1 MKFKREPY
9 TSFANDTFLVR
20 HKGRAIKIYR
30 MPIPGFYGEISEEV
44 KQLAA
49 EKAYS
54 RGWRKIVLKA
64 ADKLESSTFD
74 GGYCWLLALN
84 VSMAQRD
91 DSDYRTDHY
100 LCDMDAYGEMYK
112 PAPRNRQEDEE
123 NSIWAR
129 VLANDGWDPEMAA

>member
-1 MKFKREPY
+1 MKRKCQSY

-49 EKAYS
+49 EKAYKH
-54 RGWRKIVLKA
+54 GWRKIVLKA
-64 ADKLESSTFD
+64 ADKLSCGTFD
-74 GGYCWLLALN
+74 DGYCWLLALN
-84 VSMAQRD
+84 VAMAQSS

-112 PAPRNRQEDEE
+112 PASRNEQEDEE
-123 NSIWAR
+123 NSRWAQ
-129 VLANDGWDPEMAA
+129 AFAYDGWDLEMAA